1 MSLKYDPASEPL
13 HIPDIRHLLEQEM
26 GIKVTTR
33 DPVPELIR
41 AVRMHFS
48 RYVKNLEEADQSKA
62 SLGLAHSYSRSKVKF
77 NVNRQDNMIIQV
89 PASLTLTHSHSL
101 SHSLSLT
108 LTHSHSM
115 PSGPALQPLP
125 APRARN
131 LLFPSLSLSLSR
143 SLSRHPVTQPPT
155 HLQSLARTAP
165 PNSRGPTRPAT
176 ARLVA
181 SWQPPGQEQAASA

>member
-1 MSLKYDPASEPL
+1 MAVAHGGALVIS
-13 HIPDIRHLLEQEM
+13 QEM

-89 PASLTLTHSHSL
+89 PAT
-101 SHSLSLT
+101 
-108 LTHSHSM
+108 
-115 PSGPALQPLP
+115 
-125 APRARN
+125 
-131 LLFPSLSLSLSR
+131 
-143 SLSRHPVTQPPT
+143 
-155 HLQSLARTAP
+155 
-165 PNSRGPTRPAT
+165 
-176 ARLVA
+176 
-181 SWQPPGQEQAASA
+181 